1 MRSIIIFFVFVNL
14 KGYYNQPDATKNAV
28 DSEGFFK
35 TGDIGFFDNGLYDDY
50 SLVVVDRKKEIFFYK
65 SYQVNPTE
73 IEELILSIDGVAE
86 ASVVGINDPSTQNR
100 ATAAVVKKSGFDELT
115 EQVIVDFVASRLPF
129 YKHLY
134 GGVVFMDSLL
144 ISAAGKVMKRW
155 IREKLTNK
163 GD

>member
-1 MRSIIIFFVFVNL
+1 M
-14 KGYYNQPDATKNAV
+14 
-28 DSEGFFK
+28 
-35 TGDIGFFDNGLYDDY
+35 
-50 SLVVVDRKKEIFFYK
+50 VDRKKEIFRYK
-65 SYQVNPTE
+65 SYHVNPTE

-86 ASVVGINDPSTQNR
+86 ASVVGIHDPSAQNL
-100 ATAAVVKKSGFDELT
+100 ATAAVVRKSGFDEQVT
-115 EQVIVDFVASRLPF
+115 EQVIVEFIASRLPF

-134 GGVVFMDSLL
+134 GGVVFMDSLP